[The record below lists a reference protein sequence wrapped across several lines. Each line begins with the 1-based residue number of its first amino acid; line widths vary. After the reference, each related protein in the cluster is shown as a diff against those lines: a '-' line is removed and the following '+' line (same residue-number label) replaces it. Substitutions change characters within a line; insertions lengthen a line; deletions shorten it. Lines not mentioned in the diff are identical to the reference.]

1 MSIVLHEI
9 KKLFGLR
16 MVVLLLAFNVVF
28 YFLFIQFYFQYF
40 PNGRPDLDLHNI
52 SIEMKNNYGTH
63 MDDTEYDH
71 FLQNYAN
78 TIEET
83 EQFMQSNP
91 QFIAA
96 RISTYDAFRSADYE
110 QLKKLKSYVMFE
122 LSNGLF
128 WKAQAYSYL
137 IERKENSETRW
148 IYGAN
153 GHTPKQQHRIDELLA
168 SGESD
173 SVFTFVVFNNYKTL
187 INYMT
192 VLIGLSILFII
203 SPLFLKDKH
212 SRVIHLQYT
221 TRIGR
226 ALFRKKLIAAL
237 LSSLIIITVQLGT
250 FFLLYSRLGTGIF
263 LDSGISSI
271 FNDSYF
277 WYNLTFGQ
285 FIALSIAA
293 MYLFGL
299 ITALAAAWI
308 SSLAGSFITIIGL
321 QIPYAFLVL
330 GMLPVALVSRL
341 ADLYYAQY
349 VQPLAYL
356 LLISGVV
363 LLLALRWRRERRAD
377 LLV

>member
-1 MSIVLHEI
+1 
-9 KKLFGLR
+9 
-16 MVVLLLAFNVVF
+16 
-28 YFLFIQFYFQYF
+28 
-40 PNGRPDLDLHNI
+40 
-52 SIEMKNNYGTH
+52 

-226 ALFRKKLIAAL
+226 ALFRK
-237 LSSLIIITVQLGT
+237 S
-250 FFLLYSRLGTGIF
+250 
-263 LDSGISSI
+263 
-271 FNDSYF
+271 
-277 WYNLTFGQ
+277 
-285 FIALSIAA
+285 
-293 MYLFGL
+293 
-299 ITALAAAWI
+299 
-308 SSLAGSFITIIGL
+308 
-321 QIPYAFLVL
+321 
-330 GMLPVALVSRL
+330 
-341 ADLYYAQY
+341 
-349 VQPLAYL
+349 
-356 LLISGVV
+356 
-363 LLLALRWRRERRAD
+363 
-377 LLV
+377 